1 MAEISGIVQ
10 QAELEIGDRI
20 NQGANLV
27 SIKPQDFSLEVSKQ
41 QANLAL
47 VTADLNIKKSIYNRY
62 PSLRLLVFLV

>member
-1 MAEISGIVQ
+1 VAEISGIVQ